1 MASSM
6 ASKALD
12 NTNPLKVIGVVGGGQ
27 LAQMLVLAGKEKEV
41 DVIVQT
47 GSVSDPAAKK
57 STNHIIR
64 EPTDFEGTKELA
76 SKCNSITFENEWIN
90 VREFI
95 DLENNGIKFIPS
107 LSSLEPLVDKLLQRN
122 LLKKLNIA
130 GPDFIAL
137 NSNRFSYTKLP
148 EDWQFPIMAKA
159 SRGGY
164 DGKGTRVIHSF
175 SELEKLFNQVNKDI
189 WFIEKWIKYEKELA
203 IVASR
208 DFEGQVRVFPL
219 VETFQSNQ
227 VCEWV
232 LVPSNVSH
240 QVEAMA
246 RNIATSLLTNID
258 YVGVIAIE
266 FFFGSNGLMV
276 NEIAPR
282 THNSAHYSIE
292 ACNTSQFD
300 QQLCIASHLPLS
312 DPKLL
317 SPGAIMINLLGLPE
331 SSNLSL
337 EKRISDIN
345 NIEGAS
351 LHWYEKELE
360 SPGRKV
366 GHVTFL
372 LKEQKNEDRLVEAK
386 SILKKIRSIWPLYSA
401 N

>member
-1 MASSM
+1 M
-6 ASKALD
+6 SKYL
-12 NTNPLKVIGVVGGGQ
+12 LKENHDKGISIGVVGGGQ
-27 LAQMLVLAGKEKEV
+27 LAQMLVQAAKKRGIE
-41 DVIVQT
+41 ISVQT
-47 GSVSDPAAKK
+47 TSNNDPAAKYANK
-57 STNHIIR
+57 VILYGPESI
-64 EPTDFEGTKELA
+64 EGTAVLA
-76 SKCNSITFENEWIN
+76 KSCNLITFENEWVN
-90 VREFI
+90 I
-95 DLENNGIKFIPS
+95 DS
-107 LSSLEPLVDKLLQRN
+107 LSSLENEGVQFLPSLDSISFLVDKISQRN
-122 LLKKLNIA
+122 LLKKLDIPVSEWQTLPKNAIN
-130 GPDFIAL
+130 DFL
-137 NSNRFSYTKLP
+137 KPL
-148 EDWQFPIMAKA
+148 DWDFPLMAKR
-159 SRGGY
+159 SKGGY
-164 DGKGTRVIHSF
+164 DGKGTKVIRSNK
-175 SELEKLFNQVNKDI
+175 ELIDFLNLIEDSD
-189 WFIEKWIKYEKELA
+189 WFFEKWVNYEKELSL
-203 IVASR
+203 VLTR
-208 DFEGQVRVFPL
+208 DLEGNIRSFPL
-219 VETFQSNQ
+219 VETHQSNQ
-227 VCEWV
+227 VCDWV
-232 LVPSNVSH
+232 IAPADVSH
-240 QVEAMA
+240 PVEIMA
-246 RNIATSLLTNID
+246 YNLASSLLIELN
-258 YVGVIAIE
+258 YVGVLTIE
-266 FFFGSNGLMV
+266 FFYGEDGLII